1 MCGEGED
8 SERVFQ
14 ARIRLCRSD
23 RGRTGV
29 GNKLET
35 TDPPRTQ
42 EFHFQRGQVNSKA
55 PKRIEVRSIRPKS
68 VRSIL
73 HKQLEPL
80 NHCHIIV
87 STPLDRPLRCRTSR
101 VRDSLR
107 YVGGAR
113 GSSILQASILRGSR
127 SLVTQPATASSTESS
142 NGSARD
148 SPTLPSSPC
157 SRVRAGCRVRSDRRS
172 ARALPRLVH
181 RRDNSGCSRLAIV
194 PCHRRDAGMQAGPST
209 VSHPARSK

>member
-42 EFHFQRGQVNSKA
+42 EFHFQRGQVYSKA
-55 PKRIEVRSIRPKS
+55 PKRIEVRSIRPKR

-80 NHCHIIV
+80 NYRRTIV
-87 STPLDRPLRCRTSR
+87 STP
-101 VRDSLR
+101 
-107 YVGGAR
+107 
-113 GSSILQASILRGSR
+113 
-127 SLVTQPATASSTESS
+127 STDHCDAGRA
-142 NGSARD
+142 GSAILFD
-148 SPTLPSSPC
+148 
-157 SRVRAGCRVRSDRRS
+157 
-172 ARALPRLVH
+172 
-181 RRDNSGCSRLAIV
+181 
-194 PCHRRDAGMQAGPST
+194 M
-209 VSHPARSK
+209 